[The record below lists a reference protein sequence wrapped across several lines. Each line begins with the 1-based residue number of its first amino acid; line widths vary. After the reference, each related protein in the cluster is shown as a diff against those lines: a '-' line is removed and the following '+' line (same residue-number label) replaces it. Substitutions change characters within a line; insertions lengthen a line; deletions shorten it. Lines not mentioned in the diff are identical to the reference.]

1 MANDVEITLEANPA
15 SADAARFAD
24 YRAAGVNRLSLGMQ
38 ALNDA
43 DLKLLGRLHNAQEA
57 KAALALAMRNFD
69 RVSLDLIY
77 ARPEP
82 ERGAMARELKEALAF
97 GTDHL
102 SLYQLTIEPETP
114 FALLLSRTAR

>member
-1 MANDVEITLEANPA
+1 M
-15 SADAARFAD
+15 
-24 YRAAGVNRLSLGMQ
+24 RA
-38 ALNDA
+38 
-43 DLKLLGRLHNAQEA
+43 EA

-77 ARPEP
+77 ARPGP
-82 ERGAMARELKEALAF
+82 ERQRNGASELKEALAF

-114 FALLLSRTAR
+114 FALLHKNGQLQNPG